1 MQKVRSRQM
10 TLEESFDALDGIIEE
25 MQTGQLTLE
34 EAFQKYEVGMKL
46 IKDCNSSIEKVEKKL
61 VVISGEDE

>member
-1 MQKVRSRQM
+1 M

-34 EAFQKYEVGMKL
+34 ETFQKYEAGMKL
-46 IKDCNSSIEKVEKKL
+46 IRDCNSVIEKVEKKL
-61 VVISGEDE
+61 VVISEENE

>member
-46 IKDCNSSIEKVEKKL
+46 IKDCNLAIEKVEKKL